1 MAARASGLVTH
12 RQRPETA
19 RGTVFVTLE
28 DETGTINII
37 VPPKLLE
44 RDRRAVLQARLMT
57 VFGLWELDPRS
68 DGRVAHLVARRVID
82 HSALLQA
89 LSQTDT
95 TTLASFSRDFR

>member
-1 MAARASGLVTH
+1 
-12 RQRPETA
+12 
-19 RGTVFVTLE
+19 
-28 DETGTINII
+28 
-37 VPPKLLE
+37 
-44 RDRRAVLQARLMT
+44 LMT

-95 TTLASFSRDFR
+95 ATLASFSRDFR